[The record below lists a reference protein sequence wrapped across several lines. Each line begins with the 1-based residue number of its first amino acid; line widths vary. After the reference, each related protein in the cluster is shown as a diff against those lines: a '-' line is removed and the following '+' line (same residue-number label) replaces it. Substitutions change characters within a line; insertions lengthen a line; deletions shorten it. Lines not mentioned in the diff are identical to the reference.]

1 MQAIFMAVIA
11 DDTTDVSNRLQN
23 VVVFQ
28 ANCVWKVVDT
38 FWSFCDLPQGN
49 VENISVNVPS
59 RLNSIFPGAHD
70 KQSLLNFFMMVPK

>member
-1 MQAIFMAVIA
+1 MAVIA

-49 VENISVNVPS
+49 VENISVNVTK
-59 RLNSIFPGAHD
+59 LF
-70 KQSLLNFFMMVPK
+70 K